1 MIPRVVAEESQA
13 VSVILVTV
21 LVVVLQVWQQ
31 LRVMELGVCDNGR
44 NYI

>member
-31 LRVMELGVCDNGR
+31 LRVMELGVCHNGR